1 MASEEGSASSN
12 GEGGGGGG
20 GSLVVLRDCRVL
32 AGSAST
38 LLISS
43 YASPPHSP
51 WEIFFY
57 HCDLYRFFGR
67 LYLNEAKVEQEQEEK
82 EEGSSSNSSGGGGSM
97 GEGFLSMHRL
107 GCSISAVAC
116 TLPSHLSPSTPQY
129 LLERSMETVEEEVK
143 EI

>member
-1 MASEEGSASSN
+1 MESEAEGSASSN
-12 GEGGGGGG
+12 GEEEPAEVR
-20 GSLVVLRDCRVL
+20 GSLVVLRDCRVV

-43 YASPPHSP
+43 CALSPRSP

-57 HCDLYRFFGR
+57 HCDLYRFLGQLFV
-67 LYLNEAKVEQEQEEK
+67 NEAKVPQEEK
-82 EEGSSSNSSGGGGSM
+82 EEGSSI

-116 TLPSHLSPSTPQY
+116 TLPSHLSPTAPQY
-129 LLERSMETVEEEVK
+129 LLERSMEVGEEVK